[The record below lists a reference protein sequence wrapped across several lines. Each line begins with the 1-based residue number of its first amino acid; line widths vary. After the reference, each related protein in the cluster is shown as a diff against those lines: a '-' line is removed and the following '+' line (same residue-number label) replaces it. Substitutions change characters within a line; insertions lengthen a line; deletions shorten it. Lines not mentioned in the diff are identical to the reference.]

1 MLLDKCGNRYRNY
14 ILILLVSIFMLPI
27 GALSQQQSA
36 DKTNQKISDS
46 AKVIAIL
53 QSWES
58 SWNSH
63 DMHAFA
69 NLFYEDAIWIL
80 WTGDVWKGRTAIENG
95 HANVHKTY
103 FRNSIQKEELEEL
116 TFVGSDVA
124 VVRFNSTLTGD
135 ERYPDKIIRS
145 RKLLVLLKE
154 ITFGR
159 LAGVKIPDL
168 LRRRPN
174 NKLKVCR

>member
-1 MLLDKCGNRYRNY
+1 MLVNTCCSKYRDY
-14 ILILLVSIFMLPI
+14 ILILLVPIFIFPI

-36 DKTNQKISDS
+36 DTTNQKISDS
-46 AKVIAIL
+46 TQLIAIL
-53 QSWES
+53 QSWER

-69 NLFYEDAIWIL
+69 NLFHEDAVWIL
-80 WTGDVWKGRTAIENG
+80 WTGNVWKGRTAIENG

-103 FRNSIQKEELEEL
+103 FRNSIQTEELEEL
-116 TFVGSDVA
+116 TFVGSEVA

-145 RKLLVLLKE
+145 RKLLVVTK
-154 ITFGR
+154 R
-159 LAGVKIPDL
+159 
-168 LRRRPN
+168 N
-174 NKLKVCR
+174 NVWKVGWGQNTRFADATIK

>member
-1 MLLDKCGNRYRNY
+1 
-14 ILILLVSIFMLPI
+14 LPI
-27 GALSQQQSA
+27 CALSQQQSNNTA
-36 DKTNQKISDS
+36 IRKTSDS
-46 AKVIAIL
+46 AQITAIIHN
-53 QSWES
+53 WET

-69 NLFYEDAIWIL
+69 NLFHEDAIWIL

-95 HANVHKTY
+95 TANVHKTY

-145 RKLLVLLKE
+145 RKLLV
-154 ITFGR
+154 ITKR
-159 LAGVKIPDL
+159 
-168 LRRRPN
+168 N
-174 NKLKVCR
+174 NVWKVGWGQNTRFAEATTK

>member
-1 MLLDKCGNRYRNY
+1 MKKIKRSHTWGSF
-14 ILILLVSIFMLPI
+14 ILIPLCLLFILPI
-27 GALSQQQSA
+27 CALSQQQSNNTA
-36 DKTNQKISDS
+36 IRKTSDS
-46 AKVIAIL
+46 AQITAIIHN
-53 QSWES
+53 WET

-69 NLFYEDAIWIL
+69 NLFHEDAIWIL
-80 WTGDVWKGRTAIENG
+80 WTGDVWKGKTAIENG

-145 RKLLVLLKE
+145 RKLLV
-154 ITFGR
+154 ITKR
-159 LAGVKIPDL
+159 
-168 LRRRPN
+168 N
-174 NKLKVCR
+174 NVWKVGWGQNTRFAEATIK